1 MTAQTM
7 LARDTQKLRAWIAER
22 LGTNEG
28 SDYPATWA
36 GIMSQRAT
44 RKDHKAAGVLLLL
57 GPSPQKPDVISFHLI
72 KRARVVS
79 QGGDISCPG
88 GMLDPPIDR
97 LLKSLIHAYLLP
109 TMVGAPRTY
118 AQRRGKETFRLI
130 ELFFAT
136 GLRETWEEIGLL
148 PWQVRFLGPL
158 STYTLSLFPRTIF
171 PLVAWVANP
180 RKMHPNKE
188 VEKILHVPLTAFL
201 SPATTPILPFPARR
215 HLLIIESHPLLSSVT
230 RKGQQRSS
238 GELPST
244 LF

>member
-88 GMLDPPIDR
+88 GMLDPPID
-97 LLKSLIHAYLLP
+97 
-109 TMVGAPRTY
+109 
-118 AQRRGKETFRLI
+118 
-130 ELFFAT
+130 
-136 GLRETWEEIGLL
+136 
-148 PWQVRFLGPL
+148 
-158 STYTLSLFPRTIF
+158 
-171 PLVAWVANP
+171 
-180 RKMHPNKE
+180 
-188 VEKILHVPLTAFL
+188 
-201 SPATTPILPFPARR
+201 
-215 HLLIIESHPLLSSVT
+215 SS
-230 RKGQQRSS
+230 
-238 GELPST
+238 
-244 LF
+244 